1 MNITRVTKT
10 PYNEHQLHVMSENLS
25 HIKGLSKEKKLKLM
39 EKNIEI
45 KERIREKDK
54 AIDVEL

>member
-1 MNITRVTKT
+1 
-10 PYNEHQLHVMSENLS
+10 MSENLS
-25 HIKGLSKEKKLKLM
+25 HIKGLSRDKKLKLM

-54 AIDVEL
+54 VIDLEL